1 MTRNGADS
9 KDLYMQ
15 ADRLHLLW
23 LSAQLKRA
31 FLSHSYHV
39 STYTI
44 QVLIKQDVCLT
55 ELFIYI
61 TDSFKE
67 RDELPEES
75 FLKSFSLSPEVNYLL
90 IYVYIILLQKKNILN
105 IIAVSPQNLIE
116 K

>member
-1 MTRNGADS
+1 
-9 KDLYMQ
+9 MQ

-67 RDELPEES
+67 RGDELPEES
-75 FLKSFSLSPEVNYLL
+75 FQKSFSLSPEVNYLL

-105 IIAVSPQNLIE
+105 IIAVLYHLQI
-116 K
+116 